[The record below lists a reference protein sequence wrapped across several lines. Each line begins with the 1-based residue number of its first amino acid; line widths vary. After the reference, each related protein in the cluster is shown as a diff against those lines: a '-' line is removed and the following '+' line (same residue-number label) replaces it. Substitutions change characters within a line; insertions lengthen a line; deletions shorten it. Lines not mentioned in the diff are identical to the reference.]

1 MSDRKVISLI
11 PPGYH
16 LSPFKWEFLK
26 EFGEIYYWKQY
37 EQKGRPSKEE
47 FIEHLKTMRPHAVVG
62 GVPRFTGEMM
72 DLDDRLEW
80 IFTTSQGY
88 DQIDLEAATKRD
100 IMVSNSGGT
109 PETGHG
115 ISELAWA
122 HILAVARRIP
132 QLDGWMRSG
141 EKLKPEVWTD
151 QTFARSAPLLWG
163 KTLGIVGLGLGGS
176 MTANTGR
183 LGFNMRVIAFDPYV
197 TRSQAHLMGAEL
209 VDLDTLCKESDVI
222 AVHCVLTEQTRGLI
236 GEKQL
241 NMMKP
246 TAIIVND
253 ARGEIIDMPALAKA
267 LEEERIYGAGIDVWP
282 DEPPHPDDW
291 WVKSLQK
298 SNRTSLSAHG
308 GNVLES
314 IVPRHSDAMMN
325 VQRFCTG
332 QDPLWVANPI
342 VIWRKRLKSERD

>member
-1 MSDRKVISLI
+1 
-11 PPGYH
+11 
-16 LSPFKWEFLK
+16 
-26 EFGEIYYWKQY
+26 
-37 EQKGRPSKEE
+37 
-47 FIEHLKTMRPHAVVG
+47 
-62 GVPRFTGEMM
+62 
-72 DLDDRLEW
+72 
-80 IFTTSQGY
+80 
-88 DQIDLEAATKRD
+88 
-100 IMVSNSGGT
+100 
-109 PETGHG
+109 
-115 ISELAWA
+115 
-122 HILAVARRIP
+122 
-132 QLDGWMRSG
+132 MRSG
-141 EKLKPEVWTD
+141 EKLKPEVWAD
-151 QTFARSAPLLWG
+151 QTFARSAPILWG

-176 MTANTGR
+176 MTAMTGR

-209 VDLDTLCKESDVI
+209 VNLDTLCRESDVI
-222 AVHCVLTEQTRGLI
+222 AIHCALTEQTRGLI

-241 NMMKP
+241 GMMKP

-298 SNRTSLSAHG
+298 SRRSSLSAHG

-314 IVPRHSDAMMN
+314 IVARHSDAMMN

-332 QDPLWVANPI
+332 QDPLWVVNPI
-342 VIWRKRLKSERD
+342 VIWRKRLRTERD